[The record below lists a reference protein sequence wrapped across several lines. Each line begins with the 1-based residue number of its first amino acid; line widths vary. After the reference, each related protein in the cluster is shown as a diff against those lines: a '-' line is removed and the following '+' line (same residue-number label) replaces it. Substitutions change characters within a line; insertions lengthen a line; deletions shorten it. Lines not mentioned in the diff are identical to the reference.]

1 MTHVTQ
7 IEENAK
13 EIGRNSLNYVTF
25 KMLQKGYTV
34 SDMFGVYL
42 GKDNLTTAV
51 VMLQKCLEK
60 AFSKE
65 NCSPLVPPS
74 SFQPCGSCAMPTFTN
89 SGAGKCPCAPLT
101 SYRTTHQKGLNCIVY
116 P

>member
-1 MTHVTQ
+1 MAHVTQ

-13 EIGRNSLNYVTF
+13 ETGRNSLNCVRL

-42 GKDNLTTAV
+42 GKDNLTTAL

-60 AFSKE
+60 AFSEE
-65 NCSPLVPPS
+65 NCSPLAPPS
-74 SFQPCGSCAMPTFTN
+74 SFQPGGSCDMPTFTN
-89 SGAGKCPCAPLT
+89 SEAGKCP
-101 SYRTTHQKGLNCIVY
+101 
-116 P
+116 